1 MTLCA
6 AALAGCNLAPD
17 YRVPGTQIPDTY
29 KEAAGW
35 QPAQP
40 ADTLARGSWWEIY
53 GDPSLN
59 ELEAQVDTGNPTL
72 AAESAAYERARAFA
86 AEAAAGL
93 YPSIELGG
101 NLSTDKQSANR
112 PLRGAG
118 EPTYYGANTLQGQAS
133 YELDLWGRVHNAV
146 QAGRAE
152 AQAGAADL
160 ETVRLMLHAELAND
174 YVALRGLDEEAKLL
188 ADTLAAY
195 LQAYQLTH
203 NMYEGKI
210 ASRIDVTRAE
220 TQLDDAQAQVSDI
233 AGRRALLEHAIATLV
248 GKPPAEVTVPPKLV
262 HFDVPNVPI
271 GLPATLL
278 QRRPDVASAERHV
291 AAANARIGIAKA
303 AFFPDISLSGAAG
316 FQSTNINVVN
326 VPNEIWSIGP
336 NMTLPLFEGGLLR
349 ARLRESEAALQ
360 EVSGRYRATV
370 LLAFREVEDNLVLL
384 RWLDLESRQQQAAAL
399 AAQQT
404 LDMSMGLYRNGAD
417 SYLDVVTAQTSLL
430 VAQRAALALQTRQLQ
445 ASVGLIR
452 ALGGGWKTDDLPPS
466 AAMSRR

>member
-1 MTLCA
+1 
-6 AALAGCNLAPD
+6 
-17 YRVPGTQIPDTY
+17 
-29 KEAAGW
+29 
-35 QPAQP
+35 
-40 ADTLARGSWWEIY
+40 
-53 GDPSLN
+53 
-59 ELEAQVDTGNPTL
+59 
-72 AAESAAYERARAFA
+72 
-86 AEAAAGL
+86 
-93 YPSIELGG
+93 
-101 NLSTDKQSANR
+101 
-112 PLRGAG
+112 
-118 EPTYYGANTLQGQAS
+118 
-133 YELDLWGRVHNAV
+133 
-146 QAGRAE
+146 
-152 AQAGAADL
+152 
-160 ETVRLMLHAELAND
+160 
-174 YVALRGLDEEAKLL
+174 
-188 ADTLAAY
+188 
-195 LQAYQLTH
+195 
-203 NMYEGKI
+203 
-210 ASRIDVTRAE
+210 
-220 TQLDDAQAQVSDI
+220 
-233 AGRRALLEHAIATLV
+233 
-248 GKPPAEVTVPPKLV
+248 V

-430 VAQRAALALQTRQLQ
+430 VAQRAALALRTRQLQ

-452 ALGGGWKTDDLPPS
+452 ALGGGWTTDDLPPS